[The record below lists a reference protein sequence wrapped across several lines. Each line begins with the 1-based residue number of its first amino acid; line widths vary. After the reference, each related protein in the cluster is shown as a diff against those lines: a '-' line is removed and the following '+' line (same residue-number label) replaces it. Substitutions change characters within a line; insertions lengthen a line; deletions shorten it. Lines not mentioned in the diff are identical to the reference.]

1 MPRAKILITVPP
13 VETDARL
20 TMATRRL
27 EAATSRLEDM
37 ATSVDATHPDTVAAI
52 NSAGATA
59 GIATAAT
66 AVPTATEPT
75 PPPAEPLPRSI
86 EEFDKI
92 IKEDV
97 QAFVTASEQIG
108 GLVEQQVHIP
118 RNLLRGDADTN
129 DYRLKQYYKL
139 SKPSEPTS

>member
-1 MPRAKILITVPP
+1 MPRAKILITMPP
-13 VETDARL
+13 AETDARL
-20 TMATRRL
+20 TMVTRRL

-52 NSAGATA
+52 TSAGAIP
-59 GIATAAT
+59 GIAPAAT
-66 AVPTATEPT
+66 PAPTATDPT

-108 GLVEQQVHIP
+108 GLVEQQVHML
-118 RNLLRGDADTN
+118 RNLLRG
-129 DYRLKQYYKL
+129 RR
-139 SKPSEPTS
+139 